1 MNIMV
6 GESGVTS
13 VIDGAKPHVRFEIE
27 QQEDKKATKV
37 RGVYVPKDVV
47 MVTITPPGSVNNFK
61 EPVESWKVRLE
72 DEVRMGYTPP
82 QWRDEYIKQLEAFM
96 NGQEM
101 PVNGIPIKGWSAIS
115 PAQQKM
121 LLDRNVLTVEALAVA
136 NDDLIRAIGMGG
148 VMLKQRAE
156 SWLKAADRG
165 KVVAEM
171 TEAKQENAQLKSE
184 VEALKSMVANL
195 QRMIPLQEPK
205 DNGKPPRADDDEDEI
220 LPRKG
225 RR

>member
-1 MNIMV
+1 MNIV
-6 GESGVTS
+6 LSESGVTS

-27 QQEDKKATKV
+27 QQEDKKASKQ
-37 RGVYVPKDVV
+37 RGIYVPKDVV

-61 EPVESWKVRLE
+61 EPVDSWKVRLE

-82 QWRDEYIKQLEAFM
+82 QWRDEYLKQLEAFM
-96 NGQEM
+96 NGQEL

-121 LLDRNVLTVEALAVA
+121 LIDRNVLTVEALAAA

-148 VMLKQRAE
+148 VMLKQRAQ
-156 SWLKAADRG
+156 SWLDAADKG
-165 KVVAEM
+165 KVVAEI

-184 VEALKSMVANL
+184 VEALKRMVADL
-195 QRMIPLQEPK
+195 KQMIPVAEPK
-205 DNGKPPRADDDEDEI
+205 DNGKPPKADDDDDI